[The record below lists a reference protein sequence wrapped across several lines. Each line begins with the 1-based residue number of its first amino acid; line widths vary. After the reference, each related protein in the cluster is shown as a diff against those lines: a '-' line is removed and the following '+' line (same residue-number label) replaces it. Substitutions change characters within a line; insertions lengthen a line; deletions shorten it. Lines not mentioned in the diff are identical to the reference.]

1 MDKVRA
7 MLMFLVSVVGVPA
20 HLASGDSVQPRNTES
35 VIESITPA
43 PPAGVRIDIV
53 GFDTFMRVRADGH
66 AVEIP
71 GYEGEPYLRIDADG
85 TVQVND
91 GSQTSVLNGDRYGDV
106 DLTNFVPSAEPV
118 WRTIADNGVAMW
130 HDHRS
135 HWMSPKAPA
144 PVDDTGKVQ
153 DFSIPIVIDDTKI
166 TVTGTMFL
174 RDDASMWWWA
184 WGVLAVVVMVVLSLS
199 ARRVFVWTS
208 LLTSVVVGVIG
219 LVELL
224 GLPSGARITPV
235 LALFG
240 AGAMFVVALGLW
252 LGRRRTAEA
261 RFVEMSLHAGAGA
274 TLLVASWMVVEQ
286 VQSAYVPGMTWGG
299 TDFGW
304 VARVIIPWMVG
315 VGLVA
320 TIDGITRVVRGDAD

>member
-1 MDKVRA
+1 MENVRA
-7 MLMFLVSVVGVPA
+7 MLMFLLSVVGVPT
-20 HLASGDSVQPRNTES
+20 HLASGDSVQPRDTQS
-35 VIESITPA
+35 VIESVTPA
-43 PPAGVRIDIV
+43 LPDGVLIDIV
-53 GFDTFMRVRADGH
+53 GYDTFMRVRTDGH
-66 AVEIP
+66 RVEIP
-71 GYEGEPYLRIDADG
+71 GYENEPYLRIDTDG

-91 GSQTSVLNGDRYGDV
+91 GSKTSVLNGDRYGDV
-106 DLTNFVPSAEPV
+106 DLTNFVQSPEPQ
-118 WRTIADNGVAMW
+118 WRTIGTDGVAMW

-153 DFSIPIVIDDTKI
+153 DFSIPIVVDGTTI
-166 TVTGTMFL
+166 TIVGTMYL
-174 RDDASMWWWA
+174 RDQASLWWWA
-184 WGVLAVVVMVVLSLS
+184 WGVLAVVTMVLVSLA
-199 ARRVFVWTS
+199 ARRVFVWITFA
-208 LLTSVVVGVIG
+208 TSVTVSLVG

-235 LALFG
+235 MALFG
-240 AGAMFVVALGLW
+240 AGAAVVTALALW
-252 LGRRRTAEA
+252 LGRRRTIEA

-286 VQSAYVPGMTWGG
+286 VQSAYVPGLQWGG

-304 VARVIIPWMVG
+304 VARVVIPWMVG

-320 TIDGITRVVRGDAD
+320 TIDGIARIVRGDAE